1 MPEEAPCRPSVMPA
15 VPHPA
20 NALSA
25 GRAIFQEDF
34 AGLGR
39 VFAKLSE
46 RALARASSPSGM
58 IGARTG
64 PEQRSKQVQERLM
77 LGMSL
82 PSTEKCAD
90 VDLRH
95 PTA

>member
-1 MPEEAPCRPSVMPA
+1 
-15 VPHPA
+15 
-20 NALSA
+20 
-25 GRAIFQEDF
+25 
-34 AGLGR
+34 
-39 VFAKLSE
+39 
-46 RALARASSPSGM
+46 M

-64 PEQRSKQVQERLM
+64 PEQHSKQVQERLM

-90 VDLRH
+90 FDLRH

>member
-1 MPEEAPCRPSVMPA
+1 
-15 VPHPA
+15 
-20 NALSA
+20 
-25 GRAIFQEDF
+25 
-34 AGLGR
+34 
-39 VFAKLSE
+39 
-46 RALARASSPSGM
+46 M

-64 PEQRSKQVQERLM
+64 PEQHSKQVQERLM